1 MPNYLINQPFCSDD
15 FIRSYENVRS
25 LEKQVIDLI
34 VPHNV
39 IVMQIEVEIRRRKGP
54 FTNSI
59 DFKIDFLTF
68 IFLKIKILSP
78 IFFSFSKVQVII
90 WDTRSKS
97 NVGSHLL
104 HHASVAAI
112 GISPNDRFVAS
123 AGGQDDPSILIWDI
137 DAKTPVCGKTDF
149 SFSISLFLYILQKK
163 IFKSK
168 FVQSFYISLSGYII
182 TCFCLS

>member
-1 MPNYLINQPFCSDD
+1 M
-15 FIRSYENVRS
+15 
-25 LEKQVIDLI
+25 
-34 VPHNV
+34 
-39 IVMQIEVEIRRRKGP
+39 
-54 FTNSI
+54 
-59 DFKIDFLTF
+59 
-68 IFLKIKILSP
+68 
-78 IFFSFSKVQVII
+78 
-90 WDTRSKS
+90 
-97 NVGSHLL
+97 
-104 HHASVAAI
+104 AAI

-149 SFSISLFLYILQKK
+149 SFLYILQKK